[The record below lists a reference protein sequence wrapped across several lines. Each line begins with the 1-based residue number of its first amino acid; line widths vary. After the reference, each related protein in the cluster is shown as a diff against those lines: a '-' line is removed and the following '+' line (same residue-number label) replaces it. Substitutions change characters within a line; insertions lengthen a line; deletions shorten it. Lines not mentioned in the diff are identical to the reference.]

1 MPRAY
6 CTCSLTLKRLVR
18 LKMLC
23 YGPLMREQM
32 SVRVAHRVIGIGA
45 LGILLWALCVP
56 QQARADENRWG
67 FGSDLGL
74 TTGTVDGTAFA
85 LGFNI
90 DYYADRNFSF
100 GPMMQISPTGNLFQI
115 AFAGVGK
122 YHLRLN
128 NGFNLVPFT
137 GIGLIHADLD
147 RGTGPSQVN
156 RNDTSWYIPIGLSL
170 EYQVIHNI
178 ALAST
183 LMVNL
188 HDINLQ
194 PSLPEKDRTSIS
206 LMFGFRWGP

>member
-1 MPRAY
+1 MCAR
-6 CTCSLTLKRLVR
+6 TFFRSL
-18 LKMLC
+18 
-23 YGPLMREQM
+23 
-32 SVRVAHRVIGIGA
+32 AHR
-45 LGILLWALCVP
+45 LLKTFTLTILLWALASPTYVS
-56 QQARADENRWG
+56 ADENRWG

-74 TTGTVDGTAFA
+74 ATGTVDETVFA
-85 LGFNI
+85 IGFNV

-100 GPMMQISPTGNLFQI
+100 GPMMQISPTGDLFQI

-147 RGTGPSQVN
+147 RGTGPSQID

-170 EYQVIHNI
+170 EYQVSHSI
-178 ALAST
+178 ALSST

-194 PSLPEKDRTSIS
+194 PSLKGPDQHKLDVWLPLGSVDKIS
-206 LMFGFRWGP
+206 LSPDTLKPRT

>member
-1 MPRAY
+1 MYARAFSKPWSHRLLE
-6 CTCSLTLKRLVR
+6 TCALT
-18 LKMLC
+18 
-23 YGPLMREQM
+23 
-32 SVRVAHRVIGIGA
+32 
-45 LGILLWALCVP
+45 ILLCALVAP
-56 QQARADENRWG
+56 AQVRAEENQWG
-67 FGSDLGL
+67 FGSDLGV
-74 TTGTVDGTAFA
+74 TTGTVDGTVFA
-85 LGFNI
+85 LGFNV

-122 YHLRLN
+122 YHLRMS
-128 NGFNLVPFT
+128 NGINLVPFT

-147 RGTGPSQVN
+147 RGTGPSQIN

-178 ALAST
+178 ALSST

-194 PSLPEKDRTSIS
+194 PSLPEKDRTSVS

>member
-1 MPRAY
+1 MHSPSVFAPSTRPRRFLELLAL
-6 CTCSLTLKRLVR
+6 TILMWSSLFPGYV
-18 LKMLC
+18 
-23 YGPLMREQM
+23 
-32 SVRVAHRVIGIGA
+32 
-45 LGILLWALCVP
+45 
-56 QQARADENRWG
+56 RADENRWG

-74 TTGTVDGTAFA
+74 TTGTVDGTVFA

-100 GPMMQISPTGNLFQI
+100 GPMMQISPTGNLFQV

-128 NGFNLVPFT
+128 NGINLVPFT

-147 RGTGPSQVN
+147 RGAGPAHIN
-156 RNDTSWYIPIGLSL
+156 RNDTSWYIPLGLSL

-178 ALAST
+178 ALSST
-183 LMVNL
+183 LTVNL